1 MAKVYTKTGD
11 KGTTTLYGGT
21 KVKKYSPRVEAYG
34 AVDEANSFIGVAA
47 CYMNNEELEALLRI
61 CQSKLFI
68 VGAELA
74 SDERGKRMLK
84 ERITAD
90 DALQLEKLIDA
101 FTTGLENSKLF
112 QLPGKTVRS
121 AHLHVAR
128 SAVRRAERRI
138 FAVKEES
145 RVSDEVVI
153 YMNRLSDF
161 LFIMTRVVDEME
173 MFAENK

>member
-11 KGTTTLYGGT
+11 KGSTTLYGGS
-21 KVKKYSPRVEAYG
+21 KVKKSSHRVEAYG

-47 CYMNNEELEALLRI
+47 CCINNEELRDLLRI
-61 CQSKLFI
+61 CQNKLFI
-68 VGAELA
+68 IGAELA

-84 ERITAD
+84 ERITIN
-90 DALQLEKLIDA
+90 DAEQLEKLIDA
-101 FTTGLENSKLF
+101 FSIGLESSRQF

-128 SAVRRAERRI
+128 AAVRRAERRI
-138 FAVKEES
+138 FAVKEEAG
-145 RVSDEVVI
+145 VSNEVVI

-173 MFAENK
+173 MFAEK